1 MKKSNRNDMK
11 ARVLFLLIAV
21 ASLLAGCKTK
31 YPVAMQSGKEDIAY
45 LLFVGPLKTYGNGS
59 RPVQVDVDGKKFDAK
74 VVKPKTANR
83 KGTQYGVAT
92 GRRNITVTFNGQTV
106 YQKQLFL
113 SSQETKIINLP

>member
-1 MKKSNRNDMK
+1 ML
-11 ARVLFLLIAV
+11 AIAFLMI
-21 ASLLAGCKTK
+21 GCKAN
-31 YPVAMQSGKEDIAY
+31 YPVAQQSGKEDMAY
-45 LLFVGPLKTYGNGS
+45 LVFVGPLKTFGNGS
-59 RPVQVDVDGKKFDAK
+59 KPAQVDVDGTKFDAK

-92 GRRNITVTFNGQTV
+92 GRRNVTVKFNGQTV

>member
-1 MKKSNRNDMK
+1 MKYKVFFSLIMITCL
-11 ARVLFLLIAV
+11 LF
-21 ASLLAGCKTK
+21 GCKAN
-31 YPVAMQSGKEDIAY
+31 YPVAQQSGKGDMAY
-45 LLFVGPLKTYGNGS
+45 LVFVGPLKTYGNGS
-59 RPVQVDVDGKKFDAK
+59 KPVQVDVDGTKFDAK

-92 GRRNITVTFNGQTV
+92 GRRNIKVEFNGQTI

>member
-1 MKKSNRNDMK
+1 MK
-11 ARVLFLLIAV
+11 AKLFFSCLAM
-21 ASLLAGCKTK
+21 ASLLVGCKAN
-31 YPVAMQSGKEDIAY
+31 YPVAQQSGKEDIAY
-45 LLFVGPLKTYGNGS
+45 LVFVGPKQTYGNGS
-59 RPVQVDVDGKKFDAK
+59 KPVQVDVDGTKFDAK

-92 GRRNITVTFNGQTV
+92 GRRNISVTFNGQTI

>member
-1 MKKSNRNDMK
+1 MKTKIIFTFI
-11 ARVLFLLIAV
+11 AIVCLLV
-21 ASLLAGCKTK
+21 GCKTN
-31 YPVAMQSGKEDIAY
+31 YPVAQQSGKEDMAY
-45 LLFVGPLKTYGNGS
+45 LVFVGPLKTYGNGS
-59 RPVQVDVDGKKFDAK
+59 KLVQVDVDGTKFDAK

-92 GRRNITVTFNGQTV
+92 GRRNVTVKFNGQTI